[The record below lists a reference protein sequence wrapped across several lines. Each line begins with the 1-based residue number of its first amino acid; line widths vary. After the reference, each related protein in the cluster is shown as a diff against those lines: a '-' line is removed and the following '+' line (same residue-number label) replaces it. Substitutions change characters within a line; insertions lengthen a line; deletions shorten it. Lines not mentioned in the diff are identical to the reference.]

1 MKRQKRK
8 RRRLRRWAKGAALF
22 FACFILYQGGSF
34 LKDTAERMFS
44 AEWSGEMETVQYP
57 NFVGSRNQI
66 IYYNQEDPR
75 WCEKNYG
82 PVDKIKDTG
91 CGPTVLAMAVSSFTE
106 NEMDPKEM
114 CDWAY
119 VNGYCSIGSGS
130 YHTLIAQGLQSFGIA
145 NRVTN
150 SSKEVKEALQN
161 GNAVIVL
168 MGEGHFTSGGHFI
181 LLCEIDGRGMV
192 TVADPKSAERTNKKW
207 NFDIIAEEAKMSPAT
222 GGAYWILEV

>member
-1 MKRQKRK
+1 MKRRK
-8 RRRLRRWAKGAALF
+8 RRRLRRWAKGALLL
-22 FACFILYQGGSF
+22 FACFMLYQGGLF
-34 LKDTAERMFS
+34 LK
-44 AEWSGEMETVQYP
+44 ETVEELIFREEITETTGMGYP
-57 NFVGSRNQI
+57 DFVGSRNQI

-75 WCEKNYG
+75 WGEKTYG

-119 VNGYCSIGSGS
+119 VNGYCSVGSGS
-130 YHTLIAQGLQSFGIA
+130 YHTLIARGLQSFGIA

-150 SSKEVKEALQN
+150 SSQEVKGALRN
-161 GNAVIVL
+161 GNPVIAL

-181 LLCEIDGRGMV
+181 LLCEMDKGGMV

-207 NFDIIAEEAKMSPAT
+207 AFSIIAEEAKMSPAV
-222 GGAYWILEV
+222 GGAFWILEV